1 MNDHLPCNHRMED
14 WLDCLQ
20 ASGYRLT
27 SPRRAV
33 VKTLADSQRAL
44 NATEIYDLAR
54 KQYPSLGLVSV
65 YRTLEKLEE
74 LDLFQRV
81 HLPDG
86 CQAFIAGF
94 RGHQHLLICK
104 KCGHTT
110 FFEGDDLDSLFER
123 VAQESGYQIK
133 EHWLQLFGFCA
144 ECQAAVEG
152 YPQGSKAGKEQTR
165 W

>member
-1 MNDHLPCNHRMED
+1 MNDLPPCNERKEN
-14 WLDCLQ
+14 WLDCLK

-33 VKTLADSQRAL
+33 VDTLANSQRAL

-54 KQYPSLGLVSV
+54 EQYPSLGLVSV

-74 LDLFQRV
+74 LNLIQRV
-81 HLPDG
+81 HHPDG

-94 RGHQHLLICK
+94 TGHQHLLICQ
-104 KCGHTT
+104 KCGQSA
-110 FFEGDDLDSLFER
+110 FFEGDDLELLFER

-133 EHWLQLFGFCA
+133 EHWLQLFGLCSV
-144 ECQAAVEG
+144 CQAG
-152 YPQGSKAGKEQTR
+152 DK
-165 W
+165 